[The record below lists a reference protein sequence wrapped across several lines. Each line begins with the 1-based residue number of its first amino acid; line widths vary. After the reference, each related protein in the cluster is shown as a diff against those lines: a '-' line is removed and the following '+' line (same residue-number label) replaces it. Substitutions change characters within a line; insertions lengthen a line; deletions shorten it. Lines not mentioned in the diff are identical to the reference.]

1 MKQGTINTIHCR
13 NLQSLSTSSMFGN
26 LQGDANSCPRHSS
39 LLNVPSS
46 ANLKQVRYL
55 KQPVNPNK
63 KISYPYYRYRFS
75 AWKRIHKFGL
85 EARLSSVSQKKI
97 LWRRLIKGRSNLT
110 VCDRILDHSNRTVPN
125 REKPQLRKLGKKTT
139 FPIYSY
145 KPPLFKFRGDWIKI
159 IHLIA
164 AISFYFRLKHAI
176 KSELGCIVMINKILL
191 LKSHCFINA
200 NFLWRLV

>member
-1 MKQGTINTIHCR
+1 MVYFSFANAKICFSIILIIFYKNVFFNCRTVLSTCRKAVFGIQNQTTCIMKQGTINTTHCR

-26 LQGDANSCPRHSS
+26 LLGEANSCTRHNS
-39 LLNVPSS
+39 LLSVPCS
-46 ANLKQVRYL
+46 ANLQQVRYL

-63 KISYPYYRYRFS
+63 KIRYQYYRYRFS

-97 LWRRLIKGRSNLT
+97 LWRRLIKGRPYLT

-125 REKPQLRKLGKKTT
+125 REKPQLRKLGKKTN

-145 KPPLFKFRGDWIKI
+145 KPPLFKFRGD
-159 IHLIA
+159 
-164 AISFYFRLKHAI
+164 
-176 KSELGCIVMINKILL
+176 
-191 LKSHCFINA
+191 
-200 NFLWRLV
+200 

>member
-1 MKQGTINTIHCR
+1 MSFFFDYRSVLSTCRKAVFGIQNQNIMKHRTIYTVHCR

-26 LQGDANSCPRHSS
+26 LQGDANSCQRHSS

-63 KISYPYYRYRFS
+63 KIRYPYYRYRFS

-97 LWRRLIKGRSNLT
+97 LWRRLIKGRPNLT

-125 REKPQLRKLGKKTT
+125 REKPQLRKLGKKTN

-145 KPPLFKFRGDWIKI
+145 KPPLFKFRGD
-159 IHLIA
+159 
-164 AISFYFRLKHAI
+164 
-176 KSELGCIVMINKILL
+176 
-191 LKSHCFINA
+191 
-200 NFLWRLV
+200 